1 MAKIINMDKS
11 IVISEDELDIIL
23 NALIQRMERCN
34 EIAAECL
41 TNNAVDAVMDECKQ
55 ISGVYKKFCELGH
68 DSEID
73 G

>member
-23 NALIQRMERCN
+23 NALIQRMEKCN
-34 EIAAECL
+34 DTANECL
-41 TNNAVDAVMDECKQ
+41 TNKAVEAVLEECKQ